1 MNRTLYS
8 FVILAS
14 GILFYLGNFSPVN
27 ATTQPDPTEQFRP
40 YVEEIVS
47 ILTDPDLQTKEKHS
61 LRRENMRGV
70 ISECFNF
77 NEMSRRVLAR
87 TWPKLSKDDQIYF
100 VSQFT
105 QLLEYAYIGKIV
117 AYSDQKIEFTN
128 QRIKG
133 QRAQVVTKI
142 IDKGTIIAVSYIMML
157 KEDRWM
163 VYDVI
168 IEGVS
173 LVRNYKEQ
181 FRQILRKEGYE
192 TLLKQVEKK
201 VAELEQR
208 S

>member
-8 FVILAS
+8 FIILAS
-14 GILFYLGNFSPVN
+14 GILFYLGNFSLVN
-27 ATTQPDPTEQFRP
+27 ATAQPDPTEQFRP

-77 NEMSRRVLAR
+77 DEMSRRVLAR
-87 TWPKLSKDDQIYF
+87 NWPKLNKDEQTYF

-105 QLLEYAYIGKIV
+105 KLLENAYIGKIE
-117 AYSDQKIEFTN
+117 AYSDQKIEFTT

-133 QRAQVVTKI
+133 QRAQVVTNI
-142 IDKGTIIAVSYIMML
+142 IDKGTIIAVSYIMIL
-157 KEDRWM
+157 QDNRWK
-163 VYDVI
+163 VYDVV

-173 LVRNYKEQ
+173 LIRNYKEQ
-181 FRQILRKEGYE
+181 FRQILRREGYKY
-192 TLLKQVEKK
+192 LLAQVEKK
-201 VAELEQR
+201 VTELEKGN
-208 S
+208 

>member
-14 GILFYLGNFSPVN
+14 GILFYLSNFSPVN

-40 YVEEIVS
+40 YVEEIIS

-77 NEMSRRVLAR
+77 DEMSRRVLAR
-87 TWPKLSKDDQIYF
+87 NWSKLNKHEQTYF

-105 QLLEYAYIGKIV
+105 KLLENAYIGKIE
-117 AYSDQKIEFTN
+117 AFSDQKIEFTS

-133 QRAQVVTKI
+133 QRAQVVTNI
-142 IDKGTIIAVSYIMML
+142 LDKKTIIVVSYIMIL
-157 KEDRWM
+157 QDNRWK

-173 LVRNYKEQ
+173 LIRNYKEQ
-181 FRQILRKEGYE
+181 FRQILRKEGYKY
-192 TLLKQVEKK
+192 LLAQIEKT
-201 VAELEQR
+201 VTNLEKGN
-208 S
+208 